1 MITDYDTTA
10 LAVMPRSS
18 SLDTISFLLNFENM
32 HQWHPLYTSLYM
44 KNHDGGND
52 MTFDYMEVSKYLV
65 DARDVL
71 PAPNRPVKIQAELLA
86 DGRGMVVSEPM
97 LATYYETDVKQVN
110 VKEPFNQA
118 KKVAYIEQTVKHKAA
133 DVSARIRKTYIYFP
147 NNIIGTTEH
156 IGGVEHSLNKSTQLE
171 LSFNIFKLATV
182 YDLQNT
188 VVTQAAYA
196 YWKIG
201 VKGSE
206 KIMEFDDTNKTSV
219 YAQTLLGMK
228 DLGLVENKDSMS
240 NSP

>member
-1 MITDYDTTA
+1 
-10 LAVMPRSS
+10 
-18 SLDTISFLLNFENM
+18 M
-32 HQWHPLYTSLYM
+32 HQWHPSYAALYM

-52 MTFDYMEVSKYLV
+52 MTFDYMEVNKYLV

-71 PAPNRPVKIQAELLA
+71 PAPGRPVKIKAELLP

-97 LATYYETDVKQVN
+97 LATYFETDVKQVN
-110 VKEPFNQA
+110 VKEAFNQA
-118 KKVAYIEQTVKHKAA
+118 KKVAFIEQTVKHKAA

-147 NNIIGTTEH
+147 NHIVGTTEH
-156 IGGVEHSLNKSTQLE
+156 IGGVEHSLNKSTELE

-182 YDLQNT
+182 YDLHNT

-196 YWKIG
+196 CWKIG

-228 DLGLVENKDSMS
+228 GLGLVENKDSMS
-240 NSP
+240 D